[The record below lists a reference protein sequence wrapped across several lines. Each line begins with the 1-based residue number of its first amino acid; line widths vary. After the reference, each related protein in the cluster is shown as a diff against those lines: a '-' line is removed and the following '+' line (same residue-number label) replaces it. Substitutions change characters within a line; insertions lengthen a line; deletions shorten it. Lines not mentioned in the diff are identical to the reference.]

1 MEIDRQIDIALS
13 VSMFAMQVE
22 TMTDEQTKEMLVQ
35 VFTTMQHQKNKY
47 EYQIKQQWGIGQSP
61 PPLQP

>member
-1 MEIDRQIDIALS
+1 METDKEIQIALS

-22 TMTDEQTKEMLVQ
+22 SMSEAQTKEMLVQ
-35 VFTTMQHQKNKY
+35 VFTSMQHQKNNY
-47 EYQIKQQWGIGQSP
+47 EYQIRQQWGIGKSS